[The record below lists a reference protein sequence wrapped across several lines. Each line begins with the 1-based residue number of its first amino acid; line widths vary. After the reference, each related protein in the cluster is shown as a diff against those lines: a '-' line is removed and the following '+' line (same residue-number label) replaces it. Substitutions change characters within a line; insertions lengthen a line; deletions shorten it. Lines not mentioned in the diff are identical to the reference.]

1 VSASVEARLQALED
15 REAIRALIA
24 EYRRALDEK
33 DFDAYAELFGDDGEF
48 VTDATG
54 SVRGRAEILAM
65 LAGLQAAGALTVAA
79 GDDRHLV
86 SNVEIELDG
95 DRAAVSSTWV
105 YVTRE
110 SDGAPLLR
118 MVGHYDDDL
127 RRTAAGW
134 RFARRAAPCD
144 MISAGT

>member
-1 VSASVEARLQALED
+1 MSSVEARLQALED
-15 REAIRALIA
+15 REAIRSLLM

-33 DFDAYAELFGDDGEF
+33 DFQAYAELFGDDGEF
-48 VTDATG
+48 VADATG
-54 SVRGRAEILAM
+54 TVRGRAEILAM
-65 LAGLQAAGALTVAA
+65 LADLQAAGALTERA

-86 SNVEIELDG
+86 TNVEIDLDG
-95 DRAAVSSTWV
+95 DRAAVRSTWV

-110 SDGAPLLR
+110 ADGGPLLR
-118 MVGHYDDDL
+118 MVGHYEDDV

-144 MISAGT
+144 IP

>member
-1 VSASVEARLQALED
+1 VSSVEARLQALED
-15 REAIRALIA
+15 REAIRSLLM

-33 DFDAYAELFGDDGEF
+33 DFQAYAELFGDDGEF
-48 VTDATG
+48 VADATG
-54 SVRGRAEILAM
+54 TVRGRAEILAM
-65 LAGLQAAGALTVAA
+65 LADLQAAGALTERA

-86 SNVEIELDG
+86 TNVEIDLDG
-95 DRAAVSSTWV
+95 DRAAVRSTWV

-110 SDGAPLLR
+110 ADGGPLLR
-118 MVGHYDDDL
+118 MVGHYEDDV

-144 MISAGT
+144 IP

>member
-1 VSASVEARLQALED
+1 MSTVEARLQALED

-33 DFDAYAELFGDDGEF
+33 DFEAYAELFGEDGEF

-54 SVRGRAEILAM
+54 PVRGRAEILAM
-65 LAGLQAAGALTVAA
+65 LADLQAAGALTITA

-86 SNVEIELDG
+86 SNVEITVDG
-95 DRAAVSSTWV
+95 DRATVRSTWV
-105 YVTRE
+105 YLTRE
-110 SDGAPLLR
+110 ADGAPLLR
-118 MVGHYDDDL
+118 MVGHYDDEL

>member
-1 VSASVEARLQALED
+1 VSGIEARLQALED
-15 REAIRALIA
+15 REAIRDLLA

-48 VTDATG
+48 VADGIEPA
-54 SVRGRAEILAM
+54 RGREQILAM
-65 LAGLQAAGALTVAA
+65 LAGLQATGALTQHA

-95 DRAAVSSTWV
+95 DRATVRSTWV

-110 SDGAPLLR
+110 ADGGPLLR
-118 MVGHYDDDL
+118 MVGHYADDV